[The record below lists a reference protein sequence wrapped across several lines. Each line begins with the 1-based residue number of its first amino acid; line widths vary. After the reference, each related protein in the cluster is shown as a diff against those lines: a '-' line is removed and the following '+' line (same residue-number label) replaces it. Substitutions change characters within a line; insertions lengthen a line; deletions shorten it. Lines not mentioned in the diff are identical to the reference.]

1 MSISKYLNK
10 NLGAEAFKIVTL
22 YDNYK
27 GGKQTKRLTTRGGVL
42 SKLID
47 IKGVF
52 QPVGENYIMLALQDD
67 EAGTQWTRYEP
78 GVFNVDGVPLVIS
91 EKDLTELTDKD
102 NPIKQG
108 ATTVANFG
116 KTALLVGGGL
126 LALILV
132 IQITKK

>member
-1 MSISKYLNK
+1 MSISKYINK

-22 YDNYK
+22 YDKYK

-52 QPVGENYIMLALQDD
+52 EPVGDSYIMMGLQD
-67 EAGTQWTRYEP
+67 ETGTSWTRYEP
-78 GVFNVDGVPLVIS
+78 GVFNVDGVPLVIT
-91 EKDLTELTDKD
+91 EKDQTELIDMD

-108 ATTVANFG
+108 AKDAANFV

-126 LALILV
+126 LGLILL

>member
-1 MSISKYLNK
+1 MSVSKYLNK

-22 YDNYK
+22 YDKYK

-52 QPVGENYIMLALQDD
+52 EPVGENFIMLGLQDD

-78 GVFNVDGVPLVIS
+78 GVFNVDGVPLVIT
-91 EKDLTELTDKD
+91 EKDQTELIDMD
-102 NPIKQG
+102 NPLKQG
-108 ATTVANFG
+108 AKDAANFG
-116 KTALLVGGGL
+116 KTALLVVGGL
-126 LALILV
+126 LGLILL